1 MKKMLSVAILAI
13 MLVVAMSSC
22 VSAATKAESL
32 DQIYAIGAKYGMT
45 AADKVK
51 LERYLSSNDV
61 TEAEASQL
69 VTKAQEVAE
78 VFDNAGVTNY
88 ADLKEDQKDQ
98 VKAIATDA
106 AALVDVTLVFKT
118 KAVDV
123 YKDGKKV
130 ESVTENNGKLAYT
143 GNEVNVA
150 LIAGSVAVIA
160 LAAAV
165 LVKRTAIAR

>member
-13 MLVVAMSSC
+13 MLVAAMASC
-22 VSAATKAESL
+22 VSAATKAEAL
-32 DQIYAIGAKYGMT
+32 EQIYAIGVKYGMT

-51 LERYLSSNDV
+51 LERYLSDNDV

-69 VTKAQEVAE
+69 VTKAQEAAT

-88 ADLKEDQKDQ
+88 AKLTDSQKDE
-98 VKAIATDA
+98 VKAIAVDA
-106 AALVDVTLVFKT
+106 SNLIDVTLVFKT
-118 KAVDV
+118 KSVDV
-123 YKDGKKV
+123 YKNGKKI
-130 ESVTENNGKLAYT
+130 ESVSENNGKLVYT
-143 GNEVNVA
+143 GNETNVA
-150 LIAGSVAVIA
+150 LIAGSIAVIA